1 MNDLEERLRAAF
13 DARARTF
20 ETSPDAWLRVRE
32 RRPRRYLALRLAAAA
47 LPVALLAVFVPV
59 LLDGGLGR
67 NTAADTDAVYQQLM
81 RDRTPAGEQVSVANP
96 TEGKPL
102 RLWFAKARAGHPE
115 LCFVLE
121 RAGAQADGNCS
132 AVTEEEAGAEAWFAG
147 STLRGGAETA
157 MDWGVAVRDVGGV
170 TGVAGDGQRFPGTLL
185 RPAGAPYAIWTVTYP
200 ARHAVSAIELADGE
214 GRAIGSSPRALMEGQ
229 EAGEDLGPALELPA
243 GVTAHA
249 RRSAQVTMILWT
261 RQGAHLVSSAAVLNE
276 PVSVM
281 RGGDAIMGLAREN
294 VAKVGFV
301 FADGTT
307 AETGATPDRWN
318 LGLRLFA
325 VEDPA
330 ASPPGRFTTVAYD
343 ASGAEIWR
351 DEASSTENFQPV
363 GEVMT
368 IPGTEGSAE
377 PVRAWFAR
385 INMKGGRG
393 DAFTLCRSGLFSGAG
408 TLCSGARLDYPF
420 SAHKVTTY
428 LPDPGTVTYLGVAHE
443 EWKSVT
449 AVLSDGRRVEAAF
462 LRGTGAPA
470 PIWHLT
476 IPYGDVTVA
485 AFTLQPQ
492 DGPLE
497 RHPEPDRTC
506 GRRAVSVE
514 RQRLAA
520 GVSAVVA
527 EPSCLAFFEGGQVE
541 TSLPGPLPGEKLSDL
556 LGPDQPVRWG
566 RGKDTWY
573 GYAPAGTAR
582 VELVTSNGLTGTAE
596 AVPDRFGQGVTL
608 FAARIPEGGDL
619 SAGMVVKGF
628 DAGGRQLWKY

>member
-20 ETSPDAWLRVRE
+20 ETSPDAWLRTRE
-32 RRPRRYLALRLAAAA
+32 RRPRRYRALRLAAAA

-81 RDRTPAGEQVSVANP
+81 RDRTPAGEQVSVDNP

-102 RLWFAKARAGHPE
+102 RLWFAKAGSGHPE

-132 AVTEEEAGAEAWFAG
+132 AVTEETGSEAWFAG

-157 MDWGVAVRDVGGV
+157 MDWGVAVRDVGGI
-170 TGVAGDGQRFPGTLL
+170 TGVAKDGQRFPGTLL

-200 ARHAVSAIELADGE
+200 ARHAMSAIELADGE

-229 EAGEDLGPALELPA
+229 EAGEDLGPSLELPG

-249 RRSAQVTMILWT
+249 RRSAQVTTILWT
-261 RQGAHLVSSAAVLNE
+261 RQGAHLVSSAAELNE
-276 PVSVM
+276 PVSAM
-281 RGGDAIMGLAREN
+281 RGGDAIVGLAREN

-307 AETGATPDRWN
+307 AETEATPDPWN
-318 LGLRLFA
+318 LGLRVFA
-325 VEDPA
+325 A
-330 ASPPGRFTTVAYD
+330 AATGLRGRFTTIAYD
-343 ASGAEIWR
+343 VSGAEIWR
-351 DEASSTENFQPV
+351 DEGAENLPPV

-368 IPGTEGSAE
+368 VPGTEGSGE

-385 INMKGGRG
+385 ITMKGGRG
-393 DAFTLCRSGLFSGAG
+393 DAITLCRSHHLGG
-408 TLCSGARLDYPF
+408 TVCSGDRLERPF
-420 SAHKVTTY
+420 SAYKTIGY
-428 LPDPGTVTYLGVAHE
+428 LPEPGTVTYLGVARE

-462 LRGTGAPA
+462 LRGAGTPA

-476 IPYGDVTVA
+476 IPNGGVTVA
-485 AFTLQPQ
+485 GFTVRPQ

-514 RQRLAA
+514 RQPLAA
-520 GVSAVVA
+520 GVSAAVA
-527 EPSCLAFFEGGQVE
+527 EPSCLAFFFEGGQVD
-541 TSLPGPLPGEKLSDL
+541 TSMFGPLPGGKLSDL
-556 LGPDQPVRWG
+556 LGAGQPVRWG
-566 RGKDTWY
+566 RGTSTWY

-608 FAARIPEGGDL
+608 FAAPIPEGGEL
-619 SAGMVVKGF
+619 SAGMVIKGF